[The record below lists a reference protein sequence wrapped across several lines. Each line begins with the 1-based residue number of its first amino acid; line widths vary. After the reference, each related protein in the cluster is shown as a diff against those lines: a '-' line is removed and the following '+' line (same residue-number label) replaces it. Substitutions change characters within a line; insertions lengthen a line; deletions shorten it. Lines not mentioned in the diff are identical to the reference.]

1 MVELLYLLFGS
12 FNQSQGNNFSYDQS
26 LMNYN
31 RYSNSTNQTLRTY
44 LKFTQRLGSTSEEDK
59 EKKKSLFSDAFYNIR
74 VDYQS
79 TWQENQN
86 LDHGTNFF
94 DYGYIGKFTEYRR
107 PFYQFQ
113 RTPTLHIDQNGDT
126 STRQVSNDG
135 KIYAADSLLRP
146 EDLIQQAIK
155 KLMVNRTSIVVA
167 HRLST
172 IKEADSILVLDKG
185 SVVEIGDHKELIA
198 KKGAYFTLF
207 QKQFE
212 LIKST

>member
-1 MVELLYLLFGS
+1 MIDGVDVKNLDL
-12 FNQSQGNNFSYDQS
+12 
-26 LMNYN
+26 
-31 RYSNSTNQTLRTY
+31 
-44 LKFTQRLGSTSEEDK
+44 
-59 EKKKSLFSDAFYNIR
+59 KSLRRQIGVVMHDVFLFAGSVSENINLKNVDISSKQVEDAAKAVGALEFIQKLEGGFNYQVMERGVSLSGGQRQLVSFIR
-74 VDYQS
+74 AM
-79 TWQENQN
+79 
-86 LDHGTNFF
+86 
-94 DYGYIGKFTEYRR
+94 
-107 PFYQFQ
+107 
-113 RTPTLHIDQNGDT
+113 
-126 STRQVSNDG
+126 
-135 KIYAADSLLRP
+135 AADPKILILDEATSSVDSET